1 MGLPFSLILRE
12 ERFRYKKY
20 TLGHLAIERSAPDER
35 HIHINHNSSN
45 DNSFNFNKNG
55 SFLL

>member
-1 MGLPFSLILRE
+1 MGLPFSLILSE

-35 HIHINHNSSN
+35 HIHINKNNNS
-45 DNSFNFNKNG
+45 NFNKNG